1 MSDIFRE
8 VDEELRQDR
17 LQAFWKKHGWLI
29 VIAAAGIVLGV
40 AGARFYQSWDRA
52 QSGEAGAKYSEA
64 IQLLRE
70 DDRSSGLA
78 ALDELSQDSYAEY
91 PTLARLRSA
100 SAMVEAGDGKAAVDA
115 FDAVAADEGVDPI
128 LRDLARIRAAF
139 VLVDEATPDEIQR
152 RLEPLTE
159 IEGPWRHS
167 ARELIA
173 LSLYRAGNYAEADA
187 EYDRVMSDPAV
198 PVGPRGRA
206 EMMRALI
213 APHLAIN
220 DQK

>member
-17 LQAFWKKHGWLI
+17 LQAFWRKHGWLI

-40 AGARFYQSWDRA
+40 AGARFYQSWDLAR
-52 QSGEAGAKYSEA
+52 SGEAGAKYSEA
-64 IQLLRE
+64 IQQLRE

-78 ALDELSQDSYAEY
+78 TLKELSQDSYAHY
-91 PTLARLRSA
+91 PTLAQLRSA
-100 SAMVEAGDGKAAVDA
+100 SAMVEAGDEIAAVAA
-115 FDAVAADEGVDPI
+115 FDAVAADDGVDQI

-139 VLVDEATPDEIQR
+139 ILVDDAAPDEIKR

-159 IEGPWRHS
+159 TEGPWRHS

-173 LSLYRAGNYAEADA
+173 LSLYRAGDYAEADG

-213 APHLAIN
+213 APHLATT
-220 DQK
+220 DQR